1 MSRISLVALYLLLQ
15 AGVANAETPR
25 IVTLGAA
32 ATETAFALGAGD
44 LVVAVDDSSLWP
56 PAAQALP
63 KVGYYRS
70 LNAEGVLSL
79 RPDRIVGTDQVGPP
93 PVVHQLRGAG
103 VAMDLLPTP
112 RSEQQLLNLFAALG
126 EQLGASPDQVVELQ
140 QSVQQQIQQARA
152 HSGERSPR
160 VLVLMGGAHG
170 LLAAG
175 KDTAAALMLEL
186 VGARNAVDFAHYKP
200 ASAEAL
206 LGLAPEAIVIA
217 TRGPQDAQSLE
228 RLRQHPAL
236 AQSPAVATNRLLVMD
251 AGLLLGLGPRTGEAA
266 MQLAQQL
273 NP

>member
-1 MSRISLVALYLLLQ
+1 MSRPAIAALCLLFS
-15 AGVANAETPR
+15 ASTAAEEFSR

-44 LVVAVDDSSLWP
+44 RVVAVDDSSLWP

-93 PVVHQLRGAG
+93 PVIHQLRSAG
-103 VAMDLLPTP
+103 VAMELVPTP
-112 RSEQQLLNLFAALG
+112 RSEQELLTLFATLG
-126 EQLGASPDQVVELQ
+126 EQLGAESQQVTALQ
-140 QSVQQQIQQARA
+140 QSVRRQIQQARA
-152 HSGERSPR
+152 HSGDRSPR

-186 VGARNAVDFAHYKP
+186 VGARNAVDFSHYKP

-217 TRGPQDAQSLE
+217 TRGPQDGHALE
-228 RLRQHPAL
+228 RLREHPAL
-236 AQSPAVATNRLLVMD
+236 AQSPAVTANRLLVMD

-266 MQLAQQL
+266 LQLAQQL

>member
-1 MSRISLVALYLLLQ
+1 MSRLSLAALCVLFQASVA
-15 AGVANAETPR
+15 AAETPR

-44 LVVAVDDSSLWP
+44 QVVAVDDSSLWP
-56 PAAQALP
+56 PAAQTLP

-93 PVVHQLRGAG
+93 PVVQQLRGAG

-112 RSEQQLLNLFAALG
+112 RSEQELMDLFAALG
-126 EQLGASPDQVVELQ
+126 KQLGAETQQIAKLQ
-140 QSVQQQIQQARA
+140 SSVQRQIQQARQ
-152 HSGERSPR
+152 HSGQRSPR

-175 KDTAAALMLEL
+175 QDTAAALMLEL

-236 AQSPAVATNRLLVMD
+236 AQSPAVATNRLLAMD